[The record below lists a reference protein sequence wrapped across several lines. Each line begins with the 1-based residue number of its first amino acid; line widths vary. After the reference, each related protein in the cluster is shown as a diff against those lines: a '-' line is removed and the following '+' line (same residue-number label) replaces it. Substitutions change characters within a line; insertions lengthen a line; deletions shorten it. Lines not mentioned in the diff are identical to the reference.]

1 MEMVQRI
8 EVIPE
13 DYEHLRIKLRELQ
26 EENRNL
32 RAKPPTVIT
41 RVEKIDV
48 IPEDY
53 HEIKH

>member
-1 MEMVQRI
+1 MFERI

-13 DYEHLRIKLRELQ
+13 DYEHLKIKLRELQ